1 MVIFNSY
8 VSFPEGN
15 IRLKIGKQ
23 SDKVPHVSLI
33 HVHTVPLKHRSPQ
46 PNQPTDPNNSSQN
59 LGGLIAVGCS
69 WSMNPPI
76 YIHVIPCIK
85 NIIPFI
91 LEEYVNV
98 WIDDCRWLS
107 QISHI
112 RLCSFMLSIDFPIFK
127 PWISIVTLFT
137 VNILPIKR
145 SYVPIDS
152 MDFR

>member
-8 VSFPEGN
+8 VSLPEGN

-33 HVHTVPLKHRSPQ
+33 HVHIVPLKHRSPQ
-46 PNQPTDPNNSSQN
+46 PNQPTEPN
-59 LGGLIAVGCS
+59 S

-98 WIDDCRWLS
+98 WIDDYR
-107 QISHI
+107 
-112 RLCSFMLSIDFPIFK
+112 
-127 PWISIVTLFT
+127 
-137 VNILPIKR
+137 
-145 SYVPIDS
+145 
-152 MDFR
+152 